1 MAHAY
6 SYQTGRGI
14 VSLRIQG
21 QAQCLRELITQAFKG
36 LLTAALAGALLAAA
50 LVALLADAHA
60 ATARNDAKV
69 VVSSLDA
76 ESETVTEGSDAVFI
90 LTRTGD
96 TSAEVSVGVD
106 IRGHTK
112 IMSEETRS
120 LLNPRR
126 PDGMATFAAGSST
139 AEFALSTEADIRIEG
154 NGELILRIARAENV
168 SVTGALSARFLV
180 EDDDVPEITLELR
193 ANGELVRPQGDVLR
207 AEVDEGSQPDAQF
220 RFVCP
225 TAGYEYGVFDWGT
238 AFPWVAGEYDGRHP
252 IWKSYGNISRNVC
265 NRDSTRFLHRAWA
278 GPTNGEVNLHLISAD
293 PDNWIN
299 EVDPSH
305 LAYPYA
311 VNPDSASFGRCRGEF
326 CPRYAIGSPN
336 RIEITLLN
344 ANPVIS
350 IEALDAEV
358 EEGDTVRF
366 RLTRHWPEDR
376 WNDEFLVEALATT
389 LALLGS
395 SEFGEATNESLPRQ
409 HSFGVKEGSVV
420 FEVPTIEDESPDS
433 GERSITIAVLPDT
446 TPQGVNPAGKYDVVD
461 IIPGVTPEGGNARTA
476 TVRIREDDDY
486 PAIEIS
492 DATATEGANSIEF
505 TVTLNQAAGLDATVD
520 WDLSFGTATAGED
533 YVVVSGTLS
542 FPAGSTTAT
551 IDVPLIDDL
560 VAEDNETFTVTLS
573 NPVNLRLTEN
583 AVENPEISASGTIE
597 DNDEPSTEVVVSLS
611 IHGVA
616 ESAGIRGG
624 IVAVSAS
631 LNNAA
636 FAQDTVL
643 VVHVGEGTAQAP
655 EDYARVEDFP
665 LTLEAGATSGSA
677 SFTLRPVDDSIDEDD
692 ETISVAVT
700 GKLDLEIVWNGAS
713 ELVIA
718 DDDTRGVAVTS
729 VFLTVDEGA
738 TATYTVR
745 LASEPTGN
753 VSVAPYHEGGDPDIA
768 ASPVLAFDSSNWY
781 LAQTVTVTAAE
792 DPDGAPG

>member
-624 IVAVSAS
+624 IVAVSAF